1 MVSRWDSL
9 QLKKI
14 DWATL
19 HGPFSRGP
27 WAALGWLWRATTSAT
42 GQLFDSSRL
51 SRTAGRIPPPHEPP
65 GGLKKACPRRVLQA
79 GMQND
84 ILTSLAR
91 LTDGELAAQVKNLAT
106 RERTATAQMI
116 AHLAEMDTR
125 DIHLREGYP
134 RLYDYCRE
142 VLHLS
147 DWEAYN
153 RVEAA
158 RVARQFPVLF
168 DMLEEGSIHL
178 TGVKLLAPHLTAE
191 NHRAVLE
198 SARWKSKLAIGE
210 IVARLDPQPDVPT
223 LVVAIPQFTVT
234 PDPPPAALPSPTQV
248 PSQTPGAGSEP
259 LHAGPP
265 APPARAT
272 ALTPLSPQRYK
283 LQLTISN
290 ETLEKLRRAKDML
303 GHVVAAGDDDAV
315 LNRALTVLLD
325 KLAREK
331 FAQTDKPRPGRWRNP
346 RARRPSA
353 AVQRV
358 VWKRDGGRCKYTG
371 PDGHRCEET
380 RRIQMHHLDPWA
392 LGNDADTPEAFELRC
407 QRHNDYEGRLYFG
420 KRRRGG
426 GEVVR
431 EGSAPYAAGSFSCEL
446 VPEQNASASMVT

>member
-1 MVSRWDSL
+1 
-9 QLKKI
+9 
-14 DWATL
+14 
-19 HGPFSRGP
+19 
-27 WAALGWLWRATTSAT
+27 
-42 GQLFDSSRL
+42 
-51 SRTAGRIPPPHEPP
+51 
-65 GGLKKACPRRVLQA
+65 
-79 GMQND
+79 MQND
-84 ILTSLAR
+84 SLTSLAR

-134 RLYDYCRE
+134 RLYDYCRD

-158 RVARQFPVLF
+158 RVARRFPVLF

-210 IVARLDPQPDVPT
+210 IVARLNPQPDVPT
-223 LVVAIPQFTVT
+223 LIVAIPAFAVASDT
-234 PDPPPAALPSPTQV
+234 PPAARPSLTGPESQSPVPLP
-248 PSQTPGAGSEP
+248 EP
-259 LHAGPP
+259 ARAVAT
-265 APPARAT
+265 APPAQPT

-283 LQLTISN
+283 LQLTISR

-325 KLAREK
+325 KLGREM
-331 FAQTDKPRPGRWRNP
+331 FAQTDRPRPGRPRGP

-353 AVQRV
+353 AILRV
-358 VWKRDGGRCKYTG
+358 LAKRDEGRCKYTSA
-371 PDGHRCEET
+371 DGHRCEET
-380 RRIQMHHLDPWA
+380 RRVVPHHLDPWVLA
-392 LGNDADTPEAFELRC
+392 GDATTPDAYELRC

-420 KRRRGG
+420 KRRRGSS
-426 GEVVR
+426 EIVR
-431 EGSAPYAAGSFSCEL
+431 EQPAAYAARSFGGEL
-446 VPEQNASASMVT
+446 VPEQNAGMAGMSLEGVTQGHPASTVTKSAIEGHSCRPNRTGSSAWEPSVHRREAWAVARSGGQRGREIQQGVPPSAP